1 MEPTVLSILGWIM
14 IGLVVGVVPNLLIPR
29 RNLDGVVVTTMLGIV
44 GALIGGFIGLTLGW
58 YGEED
63 LIGSVVAVSGSM
75 GVLFAYRH
83 IAAS

>member
-1 MEPTVLSILGWIM
+1 M
-14 IGLVVGVVPNLLIPR
+14 IGLVVGVVPKLLIPR
-29 RNLDGVVVTTMLGIV
+29 RNLGGVVITTMLGIA

-63 LIGSVVAVSGSM
+63 LIGSIVAVTGSM
-75 GVLFAYRH
+75 TALFVYRQ